1 MILAI
6 LYLSQVL
13 GTSPLN
19 ANVINE
25 WEQTSL
31 FQWSAWKLRY
41 SNWRIVS
48 LLPIII
54 EGPIEINYSYNPS
67 QRNCFTSWRPASKN
81 MKITKS
87 KVNFVYTS
95 FTPHPLL
102 SLIILFVILFYT
114 FYQPALCLKEN
125 RILIRLR
132 NFP

>member
-25 WEQTSL
+25 CEQASM
-31 FQWSAWKLRY
+31 FQRSAWKFKD

-67 QRNCFTSWRPASKN
+67 QINCFTSWRPASKN

-87 KVNFVYTS
+87 KVHFVYTS
-95 FTPHPLL
+95 FTHHPLWH
-102 SLIILFVILFYT
+102 SDPGCHADHRTGVPGDGGMVKFSFTV
-114 FYQPALCLKEN
+114 
-125 RILIRLR
+125 
-132 NFP
+132 